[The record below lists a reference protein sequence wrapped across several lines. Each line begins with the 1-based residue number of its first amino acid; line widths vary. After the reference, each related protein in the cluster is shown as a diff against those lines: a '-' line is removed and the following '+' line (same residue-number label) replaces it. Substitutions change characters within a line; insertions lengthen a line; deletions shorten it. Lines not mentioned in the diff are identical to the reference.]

1 MAEQDEEHDMYVAQL
16 KQVFESCDSEGIS
29 TELSICMACL
39 SCCAFYATLL
49 LNKIVRFRMFQYVHP
64 LS

>member
-29 TELSICMACL
+29 PELSIFVACL

-49 LNKIVRFRMFQYVHP
+49 LKQNHSFSSVSVCT
-64 LS
+64 SA